1 MSWMRRLLLRFAFVA
16 APLLAI
22 AGCASS
28 GYGSGGGFEEY
39 DDCYDGYCMGYN
51 AYGRV
56 YERPKQP
63 LIAARGDVDRIDR
76 SHGTPQ
82 TVSRDGAIRPASSAA
97 STRMSVAPPSSSRSA
112 PSAVSRP

>member
-1 MSWMRRLLLRFAFVA
+1 MSAMRRLLVALGVLA
-16 APLLAI
+16 APLLALS
-22 AGCASS
+22 GCASS

-63 LIAARGDVDRIDR
+63 PVVARGDVDRIDR

-82 TVSRDGAIRPASSAA
+82 TVSRNGGIRAASSSA
-97 STRMSVAPPSSSRSA
+97 STRMSVSSPSSSRSA
-112 PSAVSRP
+112 PAAVSRP